1 MVKDLKVKAVVS
13 LPNQALEYFPY
24 SSVRPHQDQ
33 FISTVYNA
41 VASRRSVLIEGSNG
55 LGKTISALSACL
67 PVAIEKKLKIL
78 YVARTHRQHDRVIEE
93 LRAVFRKH
101 QVSGLSIRGR
111 NEMCLNVFAARGAFD
126 SKSLM
131 EVCEL
136 LKAKSRCP
144 YFTNVDER
152 TYDYLQLAQQI
163 ASRPYMGSEIQ
174 RICKKKE
181 VCPYEL
187 VKNALSDARV
197 ISLSYLYVF
206 DPQIRNAFL
215 KNLETDLQKI
225 ILIVD
230 EAHNL
235 PETAIDISGSD
246 LSLFVMKAA
255 EMEAERFGNKDI
267 EEFAHFFRNEVEKIT
282 DKISR
287 EQIIQADS
295 IIEIIQK
302 QGNISR
308 PREFFEHMHE
318 VGGSIKKNLLAEGK
332 NPRSYVHSMSEFLL
346 KWYNTMNNDSYINVA
361 SRYFN
366 RENNKTAKLEIVA
379 LDPAIITQP
388 VFSSTYA
395 NVIMSGTLQPLEAY
409 AKITH
414 LPESTVKFLA
424 PSPFPKEHVFS
435 AVSCGVTT
443 SLEKRT
449 PVMYQ
454 VMIERINEVI
464 NSTPTNTGIF
474 AASFEV
480 LNSLLSE
487 GLENSLLKP
496 LFYEKRGMTSK
507 VNEKLVSDFK
517 ACGDKGG
524 AVFLGVQ
531 GGRTSEGVDFPGN
544 QMNSVVVAGVPY
556 AEPTPRVKAQIE
568 YYDKCFPGFG
578 REYGYVLPAM
588 KKASQAAGRPIRTL
602 NDRGAI
608 IFLDYRF
615 STAYCKSF
623 LPSWLTSG
631 MKVLPDK
638 KGVLATEV
646 SNFFKTQS

>member
-1 MVKDLKVKAVVS
+1 MIK
-13 LPNQALEYFPY
+13 LPSQVAEYFPY
-24 SSVRPHQDQ
+24 DSVRPHQDE
-33 FISTVYNA
+33 FINTVYNA
-41 VASRRSVLIEGSNG
+41 VSSRRSVLIEGSNG
-55 LGKTISALSACL
+55 LGKTISALSAVL
-67 PVAIEKKLKIL
+67 PIAIEKKLKIL

-101 QVSGLSIRGR
+101 QISGLSIRGR
-111 NEMCLNVFAARGAFD
+111 NEMCLNVFAAKGAFD

-152 TYDYLQLAQQI
+152 TYDYMQLQQQV

-187 VKNALSDARV
+187 VKNALSDCKV
-197 ISLSYLYVF
+197 IALSYLYVF
-206 DPQIRNAFL
+206 DPVIRTPFL
-215 KNLETDLQKI
+215 KNLETELQKI

-235 PETAIDISGSD
+235 PETAIDISGSN
-246 LSLFVMKAA
+246 LTLFVMKAA
-255 EMEAERFGNKDI
+255 ENEASRFGNKDI
-267 EEFAHFFRNEVEKIT
+267 EEFARFFRVEVEKIT

-287 EQIIQADS
+287 EQIISADS

-302 QGNISR
+302 QGNITR

-318 VGGSIKKNLLAEGK
+318 IGGSIKKNLLAEGK
-332 NPRSYVHSMSEFLL
+332 NPRSYVHSMAEFLL
-346 KWYNTMNNDSYINVA
+346 KWYDTMNDDSFINVA

-366 RENNKTAKLEIVA
+366 KENNKTAKLEIVA
-379 LDPAIITQP
+379 LDPSKVTQP

-395 NVIMSGTLQPLEAY
+395 NVIMSGTLQPLEAF
-409 AKITH
+409 ARITR
-414 LPESTVKFLA
+414 LPESTVKFLV

-443 SLEKRT
+443 SMENRT
-449 PVMYQ
+449 PAMYQ
-454 VMIERINEVI
+454 KMIERINEVV

-474 AASFEV
+474 TASFDV
-480 LNSLLSE
+480 LNSLLAE
-487 GLENSLLKP
+487 GLENTLLKP
-496 LFYEKRGMTSK
+496 LFHEKRGMTSK
-507 VNEKLVSDFK
+507 ANEKLVGDFK
-517 ACGDKGG
+517 VCGEKGG

-544 QMNSVVVAGVPY
+544 QMNSVMVVGVPY

-568 YYDKCFPGFG
+568 YYDKCFPGLG

-602 NDRGAI
+602 EDRGAI
-608 IFLDYRF
+608 VFLDYRF
-615 STAYCKSF
+615 STTYCKNF
-623 LPSWLTSG
+623 LPSWITSG

-638 KGVLATEV
+638 KGVLALEV
-646 SNFFKTQS
+646 SSFFRAQA